1 MLHDLYCVG
10 LLLYVGGHID
20 RRVIRQEVVQ
30 YEGDIVRRPQWQFF
44 ITQLPPFLDVLW
56 CFRAAVD
63 GQYPLL

>member
-56 CFRAAVD
+56 
-63 GQYPLL
+63 